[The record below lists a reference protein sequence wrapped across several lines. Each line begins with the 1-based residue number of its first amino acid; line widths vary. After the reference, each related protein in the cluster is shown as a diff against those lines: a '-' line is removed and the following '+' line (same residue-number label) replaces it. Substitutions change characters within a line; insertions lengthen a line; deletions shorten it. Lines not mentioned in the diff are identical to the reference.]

1 MCKKLICLACSVF
14 VLSLVGSASAQL
26 PAGWQNQDIGT
37 TDGSTNESG
46 GTWTITADGSDIW
59 GSSDAFHF
67 AYVPMSGD
75 GQMVA
80 RVVEIGAG
88 TDGWARGGVMIRET
102 LEADSKHVTITITAG
117 EGGGKEFLCRPST
130 GGSSFS
136 SYGGTSV
143 SPPMW
148 LRVVRE
154 GNLFTGYY
162 SEDGANWEQQPDST
176 VIEGDLTTNPVEIE
190 MAADVYIGL
199 CFTSHIE
206 GVMRTC
212 SFDNVSCEL
221 PVVALNPTPADGAIH
236 PETWVSLSW
245 TPGHTAVSH
254 DVYFGESHAD
264 VEAGTGD
271 TFQGNQPSTFFVV
284 GFPGFPYPDGLV
296 PGTTYYWRIDEV
308 EADGVTKYTG
318 NVWRFLVPPR
328 TAYNPDP
335 ADGAEFVDPNAVTLR
350 WTAGFGAKLHTVYFG
365 DDFDTVVNATI
376 GMPSGTTTYNAG
388 TLELEKVYY
397 WRVDEF
403 DGVETHKG
411 DIWSFTTP
419 GAVRNPQP
427 SYGATDVGMSATLSW
442 SPADSAA
449 SHELYFGTDKEALR
463 SADTGSPEY
472 IGSRAL
478 GAESYDPGLLE
489 PDTAYYWRVDEA
501 DAQGNT
507 STGPLWTFTT
517 GAFLLVDDFEGY
529 TDDDAAGEA
538 IWQSWIDGFGVADN
552 GAQVGNLM
560 PPYAEQTI
568 VHSGLQSMPLHY
580 TNEAGVT
587 NSEAAMTLTARRDWT
602 QAGVAELS
610 LWFRGASGN
619 AADPLYVAVANSA
632 GAPAVVAFDDPSAAT
647 IRTWTEWRT
656 SLQEFA
662 SRGINLTNM
671 DKIAIGLGSQ
681 SGIVSAGGSG
691 TMFIDDIR
699 LYRPEP

>member
-102 LEADSKHVTITITAG
+102 LEPDSKHVTITITAG

-560 PPYAEQTI
+560 PPYAEQMI